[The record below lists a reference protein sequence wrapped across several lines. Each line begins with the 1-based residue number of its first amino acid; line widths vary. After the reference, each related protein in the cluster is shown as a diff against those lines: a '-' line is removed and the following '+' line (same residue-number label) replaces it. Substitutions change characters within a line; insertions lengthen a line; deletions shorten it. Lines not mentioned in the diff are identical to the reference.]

1 MTDKIFYNESSSQS
15 LGWSPDWLGASDFDD
30 DLIKRIVAFQKKHGL
45 KADGLL
51 GPGTYR
57 RLWTER
63 EAEIETYVP
72 SEINSNSENYLIY
85 NNNYVPIEWDRVVL
99 PFNRGGLKHTNGY
112 KKMIEKRNI
121 SMFVTHWDVCLN
133 AKSCFKVLNNTKRKA
148 SVHFAIDNDGTIY
161 QFLDMNHIAWHASK
175 RAVNEKSVGV
185 EISNAYYP
193 KYQSWYKR
201 NGFGERPLITDATVH
216 GKPMEEFMGFYPV
229 QVDALKAL
237 YKSMH
242 QACGIPYET
251 PDGDSTVRSVTSGK
265 YKGFVHHYNVVKNKI
280 DCAGLDIKKIME
292 DLKNGK

>member
-161 QFLDMNHIAWHASK
+161 QFMDMNDIAWHAGGKTWNDRSL
-175 RAVNEKSVGV
+175 GV

>member
-1 MTDKIFYNESSSQS
+1 MDDKIFYNEASSTK
-15 LGWSPDWLGASDFDD
+15 LGWEPDWLGATSFDE
-30 DLIKRIVAFQKKHGL
+30 DLIKRIMAFQKKHGV

-51 GPGTYR
+51 GPSTYR

-63 EAEIETYVP
+63 EAELEEYHPV
-72 SEINSNSENYLIY
+72 EINTSTENYLIY

-99 PFNRGGLKHTNGY
+99 PFNHGGFKHTNGY
-112 KKMIEKRNI
+112 KKMIEKRKI

-133 AKSCFKVLNNTKRKA
+133 SKSCFNVLNKSTRSA
-148 SVHFAIDNDGTIY
+148 SIHFAIDNDGTIY

-201 NGFGERPLITDATVH
+201 NGFGERELISDAKVH
-216 GKPMEEFMGFYPV
+216 GKTLEPFMAFYPI
-229 QVDALKAL
+229 QKEALTAL
-237 YKSMH
+237 YRAIH
-242 QACGIPYET
+242 EACDVPYET
-251 PDGDSTVRSVTSGK
+251 PDGDTTVRSVSSGR

-280 DCAGLDIKKIME
+280 DCAGLDIKEIME